1 MKNENSLDV
10 DNFLFWDNKYKIN
23 EFSWDV
29 GYPTPFF
36 VDWSK
41 TIENKKSKKILI
53 PGCGLGHDVIYLSKL
68 GFDVYA
74 CDFSSTAVKILRNK
88 VEKNNLSTKVI
99 KENFFKLSENF
110 KGYFDY
116 IIEYT
121 FYCAINP
128 SKRPN
133 YIEECSKLL
142 KDKGKLVGIMLPI
155 GNVEVASRPPFE
167 VKLSELENNF
177 LNFFKIIKIKP
188 NHLSIKKRK
197 GIEYIV
203 EYQKYK

>member
-41 TIENKKSKKILI
+41 IIENKKSKKILI

-88 VEKNNLSTKVI
+88 VKKNNLSTKVI
-99 KENFFKLSENF
+99 KEDFFKLSEDF
-110 KGYFDY
+110 KENCKL
-116 IIEYT
+116 I
-121 FYCAINP
+121 
-128 SKRPN
+128 KN
-133 YIEECSKLL
+133 Y
-142 KDKGKLVGIMLPI
+142 
-155 GNVEVASRPPFE
+155 
-167 VKLSELENNF
+167 NNKIT
-177 LNFFKIIKIKP
+177 LTNEIIKNYSSYLEKSFSKSSDYQKLMDYTYE
-188 NHLSIKKRK
+188 NLSIKLKN
-197 GIEYIV
+197 IIFN
-203 EYQKYK
+203 